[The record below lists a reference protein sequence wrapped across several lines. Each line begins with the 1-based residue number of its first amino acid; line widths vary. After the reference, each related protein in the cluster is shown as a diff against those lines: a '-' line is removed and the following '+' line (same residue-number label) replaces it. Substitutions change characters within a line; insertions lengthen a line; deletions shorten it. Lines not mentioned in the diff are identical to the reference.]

1 MPEHFQQ
8 LFPLELNDFCC
19 LLLYKCEAS
28 FLVYFVTEVNISMI
42 VEKNH
47 VADCE
52 GSLVKIV
59 IVKESGEKKEI
70 EAEEVSSNATTKIPA
85 KWKNRIEKDSKDEQ
99 AEAQPQ
105 SAANEGK
112 VAQAQKVVSSSSVS
126 LFLLPNSCC

>member
-1 MPEHFQQ
+1 
-8 LFPLELNDFCC
+8 
-19 LLLYKCEAS
+19 
-28 FLVYFVTEVNISMI
+28 MI

-126 LFLLPNSCC
+126 IFFFVKQLLLGLSTVNKGMV

>member
-1 MPEHFQQ
+1 
-8 LFPLELNDFCC
+8 
-19 LLLYKCEAS
+19 
-28 FLVYFVTEVNISMI
+28 MI